1 MQEVMGKQ
9 YPDDEDE
16 FQELLQNGVEL
27 CNLANTI
34 LPDSIKRVGRKE
46 GRKEMCVT
54 SRFVRVLPF
63 SRERM

>member
-34 LPDSIKRVGRKE
+34 LPDSIKRVG
-46 GRKEMCVT
+46 
-54 SRFVRVLPF
+54 
-63 SRERM
+63 

>member
-34 LPDSIKRVGRKE
+34 IPESVKRVGLSE
-46 GRKEMCVT
+46 LYM
-54 SRFVRVLPF
+54 
-63 SRERM
+63 